1 MHINVLTLF
10 PSMLRIPFQ
19 ESIIGKAVQRKI
31 ATINL
36 IDIRD
41 FVTDK
46 HGTIDDYQYGGAPG
60 MVLKVEPVNQA
71 VNHAKET
78 YTGNTINSV
87 PVVLFSPRG
96 RVFNQSMAEKFAKLP
111 GMILICGHYTG
122 VDERIV
128 ENIADFEVSLGDY
141 VLTGGEPAALV
152 VIDSVLRLVPGVIG
166 SKENIENDSITNGLL
181 QHPIYTRPQEYKTW
195 KVPDVLLSGDHSKI
209 NLWRRKKSLLKTLH
223 SRPDLLKKI
232 PLTKE
237 EILFLEE
244 FGYKSKESTK

>member
-1 MHINVLTLF
+1 MNINVLTLF
-10 PSMLRIPFQ
+10 PSMLRTPFQ
-19 ESIIGKAVQRKI
+19 ESIIGRAVKRKI
-31 ATINL
+31 ASINL
-36 IDIRD
+36 IDLRD
-41 FVTDK
+41 FVDDK
-46 HGTIDDYQYGGAPG
+46 HGTIDDYQYGGNPG

-71 VNHAKET
+71 VNHVKET

-96 RVFNQSMAEKFAKLP
+96 KVFNQSMAENLP

-128 ENIADFEVSLGDY
+128 ENIADFEISLGDY

-152 VIDSVLRLVPGVIG
+152 VIDSVLRLLPGVIG
-166 SKENIENDSITNGLL
+166 SKENIENDSISSGLL
-181 QHPIYTRPQEYKTW
+181 QHPIYTRPQEYKEW

-209 NLWRRKKSLLKTLH
+209 NEWRRKKSLLKTLH
-223 SRPDLLKKI
+223 SRPDLLNKI

-244 FGYKSKESTK
+244 NGYKYKESTK